1 MVVKLNIGGKMV
13 DAEKMDFNT
22 LCDAW
27 SSIRLENGTVI
38 KIKVVPSEVYQLP
51 GVDSLTGAPQF
62 LVKSSN
68 VLSIEPPSNP
78 SSSKKPN

>member
-1 MVVKLNIGGKMV
+1 MIVKLNVGGKVV
-13 DAEKMDFNT
+13 DAEKMDFST

-27 SSIRLENGTVI
+27 SSIRLEDGTVV

-51 GVDSLTGAPQF
+51 GVDSLTGAHQF

-68 VLSIEPPSNP
+68 VLSVEPPSNP
-78 SSSKKPN
+78 SSKKLH

>member
-1 MVVKLNIGGKMV
+1 MVVKLNIGGKRV

-22 LCDAW
+22 LSDAW
-27 SSIRLENGTVI
+27 SSIRLEDGTVI
-38 KIKVVPSEVYQLP
+38 KIKVVASEVYRLP

-68 VLSIEPPSNP
+68 VLSVEPPSNP
-78 SSSKKPN
+78 SSSQKPH

>member
-1 MVVKLNIGGKMV
+1 MVVKLNVGGKRV

-22 LCDAW
+22 LCDTW
-27 SSIRLENGTVI
+27 SSIRLEDGTVI
-38 KIKVVPSEVYQLP
+38 KIKVVTSEVYKLP

-68 VLSIEPPSNP
+68 VLSVEPPSNP
-78 SSSKKPN
+78 SSSKKPH

>member
-1 MVVKLNIGGKMV
+1 MIVKLNVDGKSV

-27 SSIRLENGTVI
+27 SSIRLEDGTVI
-38 KIKVVPSEVYQLP
+38 KIKVVASEVYKLP
-51 GVDSLTGAPQF
+51 GVDSMTGASQF
-62 LVKSSN
+62 LVKSTN
-68 VLSIEPPSNP
+68 VLSVEPPSTL